1 MIFWISKSVYFKRA
15 VVPCSNV
22 ERLSLDDAV
31 SVAARSSRQGEGPVS
46 KHLETSP
53 NNLPTQL
60 SSFIGRE
67 RAMAELKSLLSTTRF
82 LTLTGAGGSGK
93 TRLALQVAT
102 TLLAEFEHGV
112 WWVELASLADP
123 VLVPQQ
129 VASSLGL
136 SEQPGRS
143 LMDTLSD
150 TLQTRKLLLVLDNCE
165 HLIAACAHLVETLL
179 HSCADLLILATSREA
194 FNIPGETI
202 WLVPS
207 LGVPDA
213 YHLPPIEGLV
223 KYESV
228 QLFIER
234 ATSVLPAFR
243 LTQENAQALV
253 QVCHRLDG
261 LPLAIE
267 LAAARVKV
275 LSVEQIAT
283 RLDHS
288 YRLLAGGS
296 RTALPRQQTLQATIE
311 WSYHLLPEKERILF
325 RRLSVF
331 LGSFALEAAEA
342 VCTGNGLEQDEVF
355 DLLSHLVDKSLV
367 AVTQRSGEARY
378 RLLETIRQYAQ
389 EKLPEF
395 GEAAHMRRTHRD
407 WYAHLAGQAKA
418 ETLEARQGSWFER
431 LEAEHENLRVALGW
445 SLDQQEAETAARI
458 GAGIFRFWLLRG
470 YISEGR
476 LWMERALSGFSEQNA
491 VRAQALN
498 VAVVLTI
505 QQDDYTRAKM
515 LAEES
520 LELCR
525 ELGDRRET
533 GYALNTLGWLAHT
546 EGNYAGAVTFLEES
560 LALFRELGQKHDIA
574 LVLSSLGLT
583 VLYLGEDERAA
594 ALCEESLALS
604 RERGDP
610 SSIASV
616 LTNLGMITLARGD
629 VEQAKELCEESL
641 ARRKTLVDKG
651 GCAHT
656 LTILG
661 RIALIQGDAER
672 ATACYQES
680 LTLRLETGEKE
691 GIATALEGL
700 AAVTGM
706 QGQPVRA
713 VRLSGAAS
721 SLRTLLGAPLTPIDR
736 SSYEQTVAAVRA
748 LLDEPTFTAAWT
760 EGQAMP
766 LEEAIAEAAQVKVR
780 EHITPSTSP
789 FRGNPFG
796 LTAREIEV
804 LRLVTQG
811 LTTLQIAERLM
822 ISPRT
827 ADAHLRSIYSKL
839 GVTSRSAAT
848 RAAIEHKLV

>member
-1 MIFWISKSVYFKRA
+1 MS
-15 VVPCSNV
+15 
-22 ERLSLDDAV
+22 E
-31 SVAARSSRQGEGPVS
+31 
-46 KHLETSP
+46 HLETNP

-93 TRLALQVAT
+93 TRLALQVAS
-102 TLLAEFEHGV
+102 TLLTEFEHGV
-112 WWVELASLADP
+112 WWVELASLTDP

-143 LMDTLSD
+143 LMDTLIGA
-150 TLQTRKLLLVLDNCE
+150 LQPRKPLLVLDNCE
-165 HLIAACAHLVETLL
+165 HLIAACAHLVERLL
-179 HSCADLLILATSREA
+179 RSCQGLRILTTSREA
-194 FNIPGETI
+194 FHIPGETI

-223 KYESV
+223 KYEAV

-243 LTQENAQALV
+243 LTQENAPALV

-283 RLDHS
+283 RLDDS

-311 WSYHLLPEKERILF
+311 WSYLLLSEKERILF

-342 VCTGNGLEQDEVF
+342 VCADNGLEQDEML
-355 DLLSHLVDKSLV
+355 DLLSQLVDKSLV

-389 EKLPEF
+389 DKLQEF
-395 GEAAHMRRTHRD
+395 GEAAHMRHTHRD
-407 WYAHLAGQAKA
+407 WYARLAEQAKA

-445 SLDQQEAETAARI
+445 SLEQQEAETAARI
-458 GAGIFRFWLLRG
+458 GTGIFRFWLLRG

-476 LWMERALSGFSEQNA
+476 LWMERALSGFSAQNA

-505 QQDDYTRAKM
+505 QQDDYQRAKT

-520 LELCR
+520 LDLCR
-525 ELGDRRET
+525 ALAERKET

-546 EGNYAGAVTFLEES
+546 EGDYAGAVTYFEES

-583 VLYLGEDERAA
+583 LLYLGEDERAA

-616 LTNLGMITLARGD
+616 LTNLGIIRLSRGD
-629 VEQAKELCEESL
+629 VERAQELCEESL
-641 ARRKTLVDKG
+641 AIRKTLVDKG
-651 GCAHT
+651 GRAHT

-700 AAVTGM
+700 AAVAGM

-713 VRLSGAAS
+713 VRLSGAAQ
-721 SLRTLLGAPLTPIDR
+721 SLRTTLGAPLPPMDR

-766 LEEAIAEAAQVKVR
+766 LVEALAEAAQVKAR
-780 EHITPSTSP
+780 EHITSSPVPAPLDTPSTSP
-789 FRGNPFG
+789 FRENPFG

-811 LTTLQIAERLM
+811 LTYTQIAEQLI

-827 ADAHLRSIYSKL
+827 VDAHLRSIYGKL
-839 GVTSRSAAT
+839 GVTSRNAAT
-848 RAAIEHKLV
+848 HFAFEHNLI

>member
-1 MIFWISKSVYFKRA
+1 MIFCISKSVYFKRA
-15 VVPCSNV
+15 VVSCSNV
-22 ERLSLDDAV
+22 ERLSLDDSV

-67 RAMAELKSLLSTTRF
+67 RAIAELKSLLSTTRF

-102 TLLAEFEHGV
+102 TLLAEFEYGV
-112 WWVELASLADP
+112 WWVELASLTDP

-143 LMDTLSD
+143 LMDTL
-150 TLQTRKLLLVLDNCE
+150 TGALQPRKPLLVLDNCE

-179 HSCADLLILATSREA
+179 RSCPGLHILTTSREA
-194 FNIPGETI
+194 FNTPGETI

-275 LSVEQIAT
+275 LSLEQIAT

-342 VCTGNGLEQDEVF
+342 VCAGNGLEQDEVL

-389 EKLPEF
+389 EKLIEF
-395 GEAAHMRRTHRD
+395 GEAAHMRRNHRD
-407 WYAHLAGQAKA
+407 WYARLAEQAKA

-431 LEAEHENLRVALGW
+431 LEAGHEDPRVALGW

-470 YISEGR
+470 YISGGR
-476 LWMERALSGFSEQNA
+476 LWMGRALSGFSEKNA

-498 VAVVLTI
+498 VAVVLAI
-505 QQDDYTRAKM
+505 QQDDSKRAKT

-520 LELCR
+520 LDLCR
-525 ELGDRRET
+525 ELADRKET
-533 GYALNTLGWLAHT
+533 GYALNTLGWLAHN
-546 EGNYAGAVTFLEES
+546 EGDYAGAVTFFEES
-560 LALFRELGQKHDIA
+560 LAI
-574 LVLSSLGLT
+574 
-583 VLYLGEDERAA
+583 
-594 ALCEESLALS
+594 S

-616 LTNLGMITLARGD
+616 LTNLGIITLARGD
-629 VEQAKELCEESL
+629 VERAKELCEESL
-641 ARRKTLVDKG
+641 ALRKTLVDKG

-661 RIALIQGDAER
+661 RIALIQGDDER
-672 ATACYQES
+672 ATACYKES

-700 AAVTGM
+700 AVVDRGDAY
-706 QGQPVRA
+706 
-713 VRLSGAAS
+713 AS
-721 SLRTLLGAPLTPIDR
+721 HL
-736 SSYEQTVAAVRA
+736 
-748 LLDEPTFTAAWT
+748 
-760 EGQAMP
+760 
-766 LEEAIAEAAQVKVR
+766 
-780 EHITPSTSP
+780 
-789 FRGNPFG
+789 
-796 LTAREIEV
+796 AR
-804 LRLVTQG
+804 
-811 LTTLQIAERLM
+811 
-822 ISPRT
+822 
-827 ADAHLRSIYSKL
+827 
-839 GVTSRSAAT
+839 
-848 RAAIEHKLV
+848 

>member
-1 MIFWISKSVYFKRA
+1 MEDGA
-15 VVPCSNV
+15 
-22 ERLSLDDAV
+22 
-31 SVAARSSRQGEGPVS
+31 VS
-46 KHLETSP
+46 KHFDTSL
-53 NNLPTQL
+53 NNLPSQL

-67 RAMAELKSLLSTTRF
+67 RAIAELKSLLSTTRF

-93 TRLALQVAT
+93 TRLALEVAT

-112 WWVELASLADP
+112 WWVELASLTDP

-143 LMDTLSD
+143 LMDTLSEA
-150 TLQTRKLLLVLDNCE
+150 LQTRKLLLALDNCE
-165 HLIAACAHLVETLL
+165 HLIAVCAHLVETLL
-179 HSCADLLILATSREA
+179 RSCPGLHILTTSREA

-207 LGVPDA
+207 LDVPDA

-267 LAAARVKV
+267 LAAARVKIIS
-275 LSVEQIAT
+275 LEQIAT

-342 VCTGNGLEQDEVF
+342 VCAGNGLEQNEVL
-355 DLLSHLVDKSLV
+355 DLLTHLVDKSLV

-378 RLLETIRQYAQ
+378 RQLETIRQYAQ
-389 EKLPEF
+389 EKLQEF
-395 GEAAHMRRTHRD
+395 GEAARMRRHHRD
-407 WYAHLAGQAKA
+407 WYARLAEQAKA
-418 ETLEARQGSWFER
+418 ETLEARQGSWFDR

-505 QQDDYTRAKM
+505 QQDDYQTART

-520 LELCR
+520 LDLCR
-525 ELGDRRET
+525 ELAERRET
-533 GYALNTLGWLAHT
+533 GYALNTLGWLAHN
-546 EGNYAGAVTFLEES
+546 EGDYAGAVTYFEES

-583 VLYLGEDERAA
+583 VLSLGEYERAA

-629 VEQAKELCEESL
+629 VERAKELCEESL

-661 RIALIQGDAER
+661 RIALIQGDAAR
-672 ATACYQES
+672 ATASYQES
-680 LTLRLETGEKE
+680 LTLRQETGEKE

-700 AAVTGM
+700 AAVAGM
-706 QGQPVRA
+706 QGQPVRV
-713 VRLSGAAS
+713 VRLYGAAS
-721 SLRTLLGAPLTPIDR
+721 SLRKMIGAPLPPIDR
-736 SSYEQTVAAVRA
+736 SSYEQTIAAVRA

-760 EGQAMP
+760 EGRAMP
-766 LEEAIAEAAQVKVR
+766 LVEAIAEAAQLD
-780 EHITPSTSP
+780 TLSTSP
-789 FRGNPFG
+789 FRGNSFG

-804 LRLVTQG
+804 LRLLTQG
-811 LTTLQIAERLM
+811 LTTTQIAERLI

-848 RAAIEHKLV
+848 RSAIEHKLV

>member
-1 MIFWISKSVYFKRA
+1 M
-15 VVPCSNV
+15 
-22 ERLSLDDAV
+22 
-31 SVAARSSRQGEGPVS
+31 S

-67 RAMAELKSLLSTTRF
+67 RAITELKSLLSTTRL

-102 TLLAEFEHGV
+102 TLLAEFEYGV
-112 WWVELASLADP
+112 WWVELASLTDP

-143 LMDTLSD
+143 LMDTL
-150 TLQTRKLLLVLDNCE
+150 TGALQPWKPLLVLDNCE

-179 HSCADLLILATSREA
+179 RSCPGLHILTTSREA
-194 FNIPGETI
+194 FNTPGETI

-275 LSVEQIAT
+275 LSLEQIAT

-342 VCTGNGLEQDEVF
+342 VCAGNGLEQDEVL

-389 EKLPEF
+389 EKLHEF
-395 GEAAHMRRTHRD
+395 GEAAHMRRNHRD
-407 WYAHLAGQAKA
+407 WYARLAEQAKA

-476 LWMERALSGFSEQNA
+476 LWMERALSGFSEKNA
-491 VRAQALN
+491 VRAKALN

-505 QQDDYTRAKM
+505 QQDDYKRAKT

-520 LELCR
+520 LDLCR
-525 ELGDRRET
+525 ELADRKET
-533 GYALNTLGWLAHT
+533 GYALNTLGWLAHN
-546 EGNYAGAVTFLEES
+546 EGDYAGAVTFFEES

-583 VLYLGEDERAA
+583 VLSLGEYERAA
-594 ALCEESLALS
+594 ALCEESLAIS

-616 LTNLGMITLARGD
+616 LTNLGIITLARGD
-629 VEQAKELCEESL
+629 VERAKELCEESL
-641 ARRKTLVDKG
+641 ALRKTLVDKG

-661 RIALIQGDAER
+661 RIALIQGDDER
-672 ATACYQES
+672 ATACYKES

-700 AAVTGM
+700 AAVAGM

-713 VRLSGAAS
+713 VRLYGSAQ
-721 SLRTLLGAPLTPIDR
+721 SLRTMLGAPLTPIDR

-748 LLDEPTFTAAWT
+748 LLDEPTFLNAWT

-766 LEEAIAEAAQVKVR
+766 LVEAIAEAAQVKVR
-780 EHITPSTSP
+780 EHITPATVPAPLDTPSTSP
-789 FRGNPFG
+789 FLGNPFG
-796 LTAREIEV
+796 LTDREIEV

-811 LTTLQIAERLM
+811 LTTLQIAERLI

-848 RAAIEHKLV
+848 RSALEHKLV

>member
-1 MIFWISKSVYFKRA
+1 M
-15 VVPCSNV
+15 
-22 ERLSLDDAV
+22 ED
-31 SVAARSSRQGEGPVS
+31 VAGS
-46 KHLETSP
+46 KHFDTSL

-112 WWVELASLADP
+112 WWVELAALSDP

-136 SEQPGRS
+136 SEQPGRP
-143 LMDTLSD
+143 LIDTLSD

-194 FNIPGETI
+194 FTIPGETI

-207 LGVPDA
+207 LDVPDA
-213 YHLPPIEGLV
+213 SHLPPIEGLV

-243 LTQENAQALV
+243 LTQENAPALV

-267 LAAARVKV
+267 LAAARVKI
-275 LSVEQIAT
+275 LSLEQIAT

-342 VCTGNGLEQDEVF
+342 VCAGKSLEQDEVF

-389 EKLPEF
+389 EKLHEF
-395 GEAAHMRRTHRD
+395 GETARMRRHHRD
-407 WYAHLAGQAKA
+407 WYARLAEQAKA

-431 LEAEHENLRVALGW
+431 LEAEHENLRAALGW

-458 GAGIFRFWLLRG
+458 GAGIFRFWLVRG

-476 LWMERALSGFSEQNA
+476 RFLERALSGFSAKNA

-498 VAVVLTI
+498 MAVVLTI
-505 QQDDYTRAKM
+505 QQDDSKRAKT

-525 ELGDRRET
+525 ELAERKET
-533 GYALNTLGWLAHT
+533 GYALNTLGWLART
-546 EGNYAGAVTFLEES
+546 EGDYAGAVTFFEES

-583 VLYLGEDERAA
+583 LLYLGEYERAA

-616 LTNLGMITLARGD
+616 LTNLGMIRLSRGD
-629 VEQAKELCEESL
+629 VERAKELCEESL

-680 LTLRLETGEKE
+680 LTLRQETGEKE

-700 AAVTGM
+700 AAVAGM

-721 SLRTLLGAPLTPIDR
+721 SLRTMLGAPLPPLDR

-748 LLDEPTFTAAWT
+748 VLDEPTFLNAWT

-766 LEEAIAEAAQVKVR
+766 LVEAIAEAAQVKVR

-796 LTAREIEV
+796 LTDREIEV
-804 LRLVTQG
+804 VRLVTQG
-811 LTTLQIAERLM
+811 LTTPQIAERLI

-839 GVTSRSAAT
+839 GVTSRAAAT
-848 RAAIEHKLV
+848 RSALEHKLV